1 MAAKGYIETDRQ
13 CRNLIEDAK
22 NGIFKPV
29 YLLMGAEPFYT
40 DRVCDAILE
49 NALQEWER
57 DFNETV
63 CYGADV
69 DADTVITAARRF
81 PMMAERQVVVVKE
94 AQAMK
99 SLEEMA
105 LYCQNP
111 LDSTILVLL
120 MRGASA
126 DKRKALYKSVLKNGV
141 IVESNPLKDY
151 EMAGWISSYYSDRGL
166 RIEPEAA
173 ALLGEFAGTDLS
185 KIAVETEKL
194 LKNLPEGTTAVS
206 VEDIEKNVGISRQFS
221 VFELTKELSY
231 KNAGKALQIAARIG
245 ETPRF
250 AMPMAVSAL
259 FMHFYRILKYEALL
273 QKDPRPSQDMKA
285 RVLGVSPYFL
295 REYDAAFSA
304 YPLKK
309 CMAVISL
316 LNDYDFKGKGG
327 ETGETEQG
335 DLLVELITKILN
347 I

>member
-69 DADTVITAARRF
+69 DAATVITAARRF

-231 KNAGKALQIAARIG
+231 RNAGKALQIAARIG

-295 REYDAAFSA
+295 REYDAAVSA

>member
-231 KNAGKALQIAARIG
+231 RNAGKALQIAARIG

-273 QKDPRPSQDMKA
+273 QKDPHPSQDMKA

-295 REYDAAFSA
+295 REYDAAVSA

>member
-166 RIEPEAA
+166 KIEPEAA

-231 KNAGKALQIAARIG
+231 RNAGKALQIAARIG

-295 REYDAAFSA
+295 REYDAAVSA